1 MGPRRAGPGDRS
13 VAIVSATGRRYR
25 VSPAPGTAAGVEG
38 RDLDLADPGGVTME
52 RLDPGHV
59 AVRDADGAPRSAW
72 IGETQRLPA
81 GATRVEVVV
90 DGWRFEL
97 DVEDVERAE
106 LRRRATRVAEAE
118 TAGGPAEIRAI
129 IPGRVAAVRV
139 TAGDTVEAGQTLLVV
154 EAMKMQNELRAT
166 RAGTVER
173 VAVGAGDTID
183 TGDLLVVVR

>member
-1 MGPRRAGPGDRS
+1 
-13 VAIVSATGRRYR
+13 VAVVSATGRRYR
-25 VSPAPGTAAGVEG
+25 VGPAPGTAAGAEA
-38 RDLDLADPGGVTME
+38 RDLDMAEPGGVSVE
-52 RLDPGHV
+52 RLDPGHL
-59 AVRDADGAPRSAW
+59 AVRGADGAARSVW
-72 IGETQRLPA
+72 IGETQRLPT

-118 TAGGPAEIRAI
+118 TASGPAEIRAI

-166 RAGTVER
+166 RGGTVER